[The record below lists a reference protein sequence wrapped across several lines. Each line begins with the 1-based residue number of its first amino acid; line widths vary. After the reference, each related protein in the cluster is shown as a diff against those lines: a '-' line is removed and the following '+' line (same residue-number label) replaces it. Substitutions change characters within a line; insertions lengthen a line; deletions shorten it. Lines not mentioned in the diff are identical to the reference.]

1 MAKMAKLL
9 LACLC
14 WMAAAVSVAAPTPAT
29 GTIEVAFTP
38 WDDAEGLIL
47 RTLREAKHSV
57 LVQAYVLTSRNI
69 ANGLVDAKSRGIDVR
84 VMADQDQHER
94 SDNSLLPQLVSAGIP
109 VRLETRYAAAHN
121 KVMVLDADGEHPTV
135 ITGSYNY
142 SWSAQARNAENL
154 LVLKD
159 NRPLA
164 AEYKANWL
172 RHWQEA
178 EPFKETA
185 APSTTN
191 NKRSTRR
198 HTSRDASVCA
208 YLSAEERRLLG
219 NECRR

>member
-1 MAKMAKLL
+1 MTRLL
-9 LACLC
+9 LACLG
-14 WMAAAVSVAAPTPAT
+14 WMVTAVAIAAPIPAT
-29 GTIEVAFTP
+29 GTVEAAFTP

-57 LVQAYVLTSRNI
+57 LVQAYVLTSRNV
-69 ANGLVDAKSRGIDVR
+69 AHALQEAKGRGVDVR
-84 VMADQDQHER
+84 VLADQDQHER
-94 SDNSLLPQLVSAGIP
+94 SDNSLLPQLAGAGIP

-159 NRPLA
+159 NRPLV

-178 EPFKETA
+178 EPFREAA
-185 APSTTN
+185 APAASGSN
-191 NKRSTRR
+191 NRR
-198 HTSRDASVCA
+198 ANRGHAARGASVCA
-208 YLSAEERRLLG
+208 YLSADERRLLG
-219 NECRR
+219 SECRH